1 VIYRLTLCSII
12 FSGWTRTLDLIEQHL
27 KKGNINFRRI
37 DGTSSLPGRNKT
49 LEEFRK
55 DSKIRVLIMTTGTGA
70 VGYASVQIF

>member
-1 VIYRLTLCSII
+1 VINRLTLCSII

-37 DGTSSLPGRNKT
+37 DGTSSLPARNKT

-70 VGYASVQIF
+70 VGYASVQNF